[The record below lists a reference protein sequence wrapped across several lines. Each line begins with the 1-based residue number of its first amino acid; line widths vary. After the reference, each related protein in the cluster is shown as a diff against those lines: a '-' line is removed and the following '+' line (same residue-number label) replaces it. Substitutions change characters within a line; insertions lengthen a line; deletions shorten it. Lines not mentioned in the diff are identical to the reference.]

1 MDTSLHVKRKVAVT
15 VAAVILG
22 IVGALYGA
30 SLADSSG
37 EQGMISARMG
47 FDAPPP

>member
-1 MDTSLHVKRKVAVT
+1 MDASLHVKRKVAVT

-37 EQGMISARMG
+37 NHGMISARMDYG
-47 FDAPPP
+47 APPP